1 MVNMGSE
8 WWMVSVR
15 ILCNITGAFSSQERE
30 KWWRNWVKWAT
41 GPGQKPIGLKGWRL
55 SPLIQ
60 HNGSNKECNYLKHL
74 KTHIHQYII
83 IHDTCRFPYH
93 PYRLLQWVNNSFAV
107 TSPSKTHTGLR
118 PSKCFSLPRWDAKTR
133 GSEES
138 GPLGRICRTVVLS
151 KDWMI
156 PPFSSC

>member
-93 PYRLLQWVNNSFAV
+93 PYRYFNGWTIRSRLLPLQKHIRVFARRNV
-107 TSPSKTHTGLR
+107 SHFQGGMQR
-118 PSKCFSLPRWDAKTR
+118 PGEAK
-133 GSEES
+133 SQ
-138 GPLGRICRTVVLS
+138 GPLGGSAGL
-151 KDWMI
+151 
-156 PPFSSC
+156 